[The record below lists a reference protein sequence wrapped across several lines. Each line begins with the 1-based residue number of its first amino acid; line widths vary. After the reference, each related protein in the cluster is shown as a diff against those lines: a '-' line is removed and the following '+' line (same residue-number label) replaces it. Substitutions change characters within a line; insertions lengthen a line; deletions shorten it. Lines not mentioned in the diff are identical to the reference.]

1 MILFVIQNSNNFQKY
16 SKIKDLTSKNITSN
30 MELYSVLKFAKI
42 KQQIITIII
51 TKRNK
56 KWNKIKKN
64 TLFVNEHH
72 EINLG

>member
-16 SKIKDLTSKNITSN
+16 SKIKDFTSEHITSN
-30 MELYSVLKFAKI
+30 MELYSVLKLAKTQ
-42 KQQIITIII
+42 QQIITIII

-64 TLFVNEHH
+64 TLFVNEYH